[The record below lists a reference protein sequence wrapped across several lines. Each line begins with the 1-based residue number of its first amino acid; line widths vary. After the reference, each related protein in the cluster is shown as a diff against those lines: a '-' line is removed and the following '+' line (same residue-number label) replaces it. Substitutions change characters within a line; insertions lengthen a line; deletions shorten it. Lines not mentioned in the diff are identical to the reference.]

1 MTDLLPERRALQRL
15 QADVARSN
23 TMLNRSDPVPQL
35 RFDLRGRCAGQA
47 LPQSWVIRLHAGL
60 LKQHGD
66 SFIDETV
73 PHEWAHLLA
82 YAVYGPRIRPH
93 GSQWKKIMRLLG
105 CKPEVCHN
113 YAVKPARKLR
123 HHAYYCGCQSHELSS
138 IRHRRVLAGQAYV
151 CRKCGEVLKPGDAT
165 RSAC

>member
-1 MTDLLPERRALQRL
+1 MSKLLPERRALQRL

-23 TMLNRSDPVPQL
+23 AMLNRKDAVPRL

-47 LPQSWVIRLHAGL
+47 LPESWVIRLHTGL

-82 YAVYGPRIRPH
+82 FAIHGGRIRPH
-93 GSQWKKIMRLLG
+93 GSEWRKIMRLLG

-113 YAVKPARKLR
+113 YEVKPARQVRR
-123 HHAYYCGCQSHELSS
+123 HSYRCNCRSHALSS
-138 IRHRRVLAGQAYV
+138 IRHRRVLAGQAYI
-151 CRKCGEVLKPGDAT
+151 CRACGSVLQPDEAST
-165 RSAC
+165 PA